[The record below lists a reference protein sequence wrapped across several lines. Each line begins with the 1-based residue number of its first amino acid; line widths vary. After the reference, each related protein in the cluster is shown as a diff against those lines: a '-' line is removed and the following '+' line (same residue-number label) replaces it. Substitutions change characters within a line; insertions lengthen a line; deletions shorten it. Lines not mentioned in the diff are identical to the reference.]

1 MLDSTELL
9 IISQLVSSRIEE
21 LKSIDQ
27 NALPQAIA
35 DAVNNNIAALINIGE
50 VLSNQI
56 EQ

>member
-27 NALPQAIA
+27 NALPQAIG